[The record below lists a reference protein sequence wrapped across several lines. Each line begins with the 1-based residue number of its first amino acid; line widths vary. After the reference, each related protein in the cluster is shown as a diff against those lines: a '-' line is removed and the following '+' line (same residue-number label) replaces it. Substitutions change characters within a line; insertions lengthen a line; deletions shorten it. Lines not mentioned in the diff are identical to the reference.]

1 MKKKISPKNRD
12 YYESIVPE
20 IDNLKKNGL
29 INSYI
34 GNKGYS
40 IYKISLNDKI
50 IEFIKKE
57 LTVKPFMQSSLVEPN
72 SFPIYLES
80 DKKIY
85 VPRFWGINIFG
96 NPKTL
101 KISYGKAINL
111 DFNGNLRDYQ
121 TNVLNA
127 YLKAINFEEKE
138 ENNVGNSSALIEL
151 WTGAGKCMG
160 IDTPI
165 LMYNGDIKMV
175 QDIKVGDQLMG
186 DDSTPR
192 NVLSLARGREM
203 MYDII
208 PTKGDKYTVNESHI
222 LSLKMSSNYNNK
234 KYNHPKKND
243 IHDVSL
249 LEYLNLPKGFKHILK
264 GYRVGVEFTS
274 KDVDIE
280 PYFLGLWLGDGTSR
294 TTGITTLDD
303 CVINYINEYSE
314 RLNSR
319 VVICDTNGT
328 RCCTYSIVNS
338 STNKENNFKGNNK
351 LLNMLKNYNL
361 LLNKHI
367 PKIYKCNSRQ
377 VRLELLAGIID
388 SDGCESHGGYD
399 IIQKNETLL
408 DDIIY
413 VARSLGF
420 AAYKKVCKKSCMYK
434 GEKKEG
440 VYYRTNIHGKGLED
454 IPVKCERK
462 KVEPR
467 RQIKDAL
474 NTGIKVEKRE
484 IDNYYGFELDGNR
497 RYLLGDY
504 TVTHNTVLALKIV
517 EVIKK
522 KTIIFVHK
530 TFLKNQWIERIKEYL
545 PDAKIGCIQGQVI
558 DIEGKD
564 IVIAMIQSI
573 SMKSYPDSLFD
584 DFGLSIYDE
593 CHHISSEVFSNCLR
607 KCTTLY
613 GLGLSATMNRKD
625 GLTNVF
631 KMYLGDI
638 CYKNKSEQIQFDV
651 LVKAIDYNVYDDDEY
666 NEVAR
671 DYRGN
676 VKHTT
681 MLSKVSNFN
690 YRTDFIV
697 DVIENELK
705 INNNQQILL
714 LAHQRKF
721 LNYLFKAIE
730 YKNLGTVGYYIGG
743 MKEADLKASEKNQ
756 IILATYQMAAE
767 GLDIKT
773 LTSLILATPKSDIV
787 QSVGRILREKHSNPL
802 IIDIIDQHD
811 CFINQ
816 FAKRKAFYNEKNYKI
831 IRTNNERYIDYIK
844 YIKKGE
850 EFNEE
855 EIWKEVVVK
864 SKKSKENKCLIKI

>member
-40 IYKISLNDKI
+40 IYKICLNEKI
-50 IEFIKKE
+50 IDFIKKE

-101 KISYGKAINL
+101 KISYGKEINL

-151 WTGAGKCMG
+151 WTGAGK
-160 IDTPI
+160 
-165 LMYNGDIKMV
+165 
-175 QDIKVGDQLMG
+175 
-186 DDSTPR
+186 
-192 NVLSLARGREM
+192 
-203 MYDII
+203 
-208 PTKGDKYTVNESHI
+208 
-222 LSLKMSSNYNNK
+222 
-234 KYNHPKKND
+234 
-243 IHDVSL
+243 
-249 LEYLNLPKGFKHILK
+249 
-264 GYRVGVEFTS
+264 
-274 KDVDIE
+274 
-280 PYFLGLWLGDGTSR
+280 
-294 TTGITTLDD
+294 
-303 CVINYINEYSE
+303 
-314 RLNSR
+314 
-319 VVICDTNGT
+319 
-328 RCCTYSIVNS
+328 
-338 STNKENNFKGNNK
+338 
-351 LLNMLKNYNL
+351 
-361 LLNKHI
+361 
-367 PKIYKCNSRQ
+367 
-377 VRLELLAGIID
+377 
-388 SDGCESHGGYD
+388 
-399 IIQKNETLL
+399 
-408 DDIIY
+408 
-413 VARSLGF
+413 
-420 AAYKKVCKKSCMYK
+420 
-434 GEKKEG
+434 
-440 VYYRTNIHGKGLED
+440 
-454 IPVKCERK
+454 
-462 KVEPR
+462 
-467 RQIKDAL
+467 
-474 NTGIKVEKRE
+474 
-484 IDNYYGFELDGNR
+484 
-497 RYLLGDY
+497 
-504 TVTHNTVLALKIV
+504 TVLALKIV

-651 LVKAIDYNVYDDDEY
+651 LVKAIDYNVYDDEEY
-666 NEVAR
+666 NEVER
-671 DYRGN
+671 DFRGN

-705 INNNQQILL
+705 INNDQQILL

-730 YKNLGTVGYYIGG
+730 YRNLGSVGYYIGG

-816 FAKRKAFYNEKNYKI
+816 FTKRKAFYNEKNYKI

-850 EFNEE
+850 EFDEE

-864 SKKSKENKCLIKI
+864 SKKTKENKCLIKI